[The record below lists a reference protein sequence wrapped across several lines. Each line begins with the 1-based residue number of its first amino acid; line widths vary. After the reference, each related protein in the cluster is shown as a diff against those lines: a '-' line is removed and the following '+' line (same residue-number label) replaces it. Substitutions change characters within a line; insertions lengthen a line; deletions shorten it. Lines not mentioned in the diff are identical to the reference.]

1 MTDICSYLIGIMT
14 IPPKANMKIQYEYDK
29 ESYKTR
35 HNVENF
41 FADLKQCRGTATR

>member
-1 MTDICSYLIGIMT
+1 MTDIFSYLIRIMK
-14 IPPKANMKIQYEYDK
+14 IPPKSTMKIQYAYDK

-35 HNVENF
+35 HKVENF